1 VTVVQHG
8 GMSANT
14 QHDADQAGHTLYMV
28 KQLEQVIRSHLD
40 ELLRPLGLTTLQY
53 TALTVLERRDGL
65 TSAQLARH
73 SFVRPQ
79 TMHEMIT
86 SLDERGFIQRERDPA
101 NRRVL
106 LISLTQ
112 QGRRMVAKYDEE
124 VRRLEEV
131 MLSDL
136 TLHQRKTLRDALDT
150 CRRSLAVH
158 AGRPQ

>member
-1 VTVVQHG
+1 VTVVQDG
-8 GMSANT
+8 GVSTRT
-14 QHDADQAGHTLYMV
+14 QDDADQAGHTLYMV

-40 ELLRPLGLTTLQY
+40 ELLRPLGLTTQQY

-86 SLDERGFIQRERDPA
+86 SLDERGFIQRKRDPA

-106 LISLTQ
+106 LISLTR
-112 QGRRMVAKYDEE
+112 QGRKMVEKYDEE
-124 VRRLEEV
+124 VRLLEEHMV
-131 MLSDL
+131 SGL
-136 TLHQRKTLRDALDT
+136 TLRQRKTLRDALDA
-150 CRRSLAVH
+150 CRRNLAAH
-158 AGRPQ
+158 SGRPQ

>member
-1 VTVVQHG
+1 
-8 GMSANT
+8 MPA

-28 KQLEQVIRSHLD
+28 KQLEQAVRSHLD
-40 ELLRPLGLTTLQY
+40 ELLRPLGLTLLQY

-86 SLDERGFIQRERDPA
+86 SLDERGFIRRERDPA

-106 LISLTQ
+106 LISLTRH
-112 QGRRMVAKYDEE
+112 GREMVEKYDEE
-124 VRRLEEV
+124 VRRFEES
-131 MLSDL
+131 MLAGL
-136 TLHQRKTLRDALDT
+136 TAHQRKTFRDALDV
-150 CRRSLAVH
+150 CRQNLANL
-158 AGRPQ
+158 AGPAR

>member
-1 VTVVQHG
+1 VTAVQRDG
-8 GMSANT
+8 A
-14 QHDADQAGHTLYMV
+14 QHDADQAGHSMYMV

-40 ELLRPLGLTTLQY
+40 ELLRPLGLTTQQY

-106 LISLTQ
+106 LISLTEL
-112 QGRRMVAKYDEE
+112 GREMVEKYDEQ
-124 VRRLEEV
+124 VRRLEEQ
-131 MLSDL
+131 MLAGL
-136 TLHQRKTLRDALDT
+136 TAHQRKTLREVLDV
-150 CRRSLAVH
+150 CRQNLAH
-158 AGRPQ
+158 

>member
-1 VTVVQHG
+1 
-8 GMSANT
+8 
-14 QHDADQAGHTLYMV
+14 MV

-40 ELLRPLGLTTLQY
+40 DLLRPLGLTTQQY

-106 LISLTQ
+106 LISLTP
-112 QGRRMVAKYDEE
+112 QGRTMVAKYDEE
-124 VRRLEEV
+124 VQRLEDV

-136 TLHQRKTLRDALDT
+136 TLHQRQILRAALDT
-150 CRRSLAVH
+150 CRRSLALD
-158 AGRPQ
+158 AGRPKPLSP